1 MELSGLYRQPG
12 HLIRRAHQIASAA
25 FVMEAQRQNLDLTAV
40 QFSALVA
47 IRDNPGTDA
56 TRVSEYISFD
66 RTTIGHVLA
75 RLEKKGLITRTP
87 GIEDKRTKRLRI
99 TSEGQEVI
107 QAITGVVP
115 AIAERILGRLS
126 DDERRTL
133 LVLLARLADVGPYRS
148 GGDFEIGERASD
160 ASPAGARR
168 TG

>member
-25 FVMEAQRQNLDLTAV
+25 FVTEAKRQDLDLTAV

-99 TSEGQEVI
+99 TAEGQDVI
-107 QAITGVVP
+107 GAITQVVP
-115 AIAERILGRLS
+115 AIAERILKRLS
-126 DDERRTL
+126 EDERRML
-133 LVLLARLADVGPYRS
+133 LALLARLADVAPYRLD
-148 GGDFEIGERASD
+148 GDFEIGERAGD
-160 ASPAGARR
+160 TSPGGTRR